1 MCIRDRWNR
10 EHIGS
15 HSVRHNR
22 VSFCGQAG
30 IAGSLGAIFST
41 ISDNVV
47 HEDVYKRQAQG
58 LNYSTNYPD
67 KRKGVHFNLNNNL
80 WGTNFSMWNE
90 GSLTYHFVIETLDVY
105 KRQRLRSCIK
115 RKWWCE

>member
-1 MCIRDRWNR
+1 MWLLIQKCVGITLGKYGDEWDNKAESVEGYVGTVKRALDNQWNR

-41 ISDNVV
+41 ISDNVFMISEV
-47 HEDVYKRQAQG
+47 LHFGD
-58 LNYSTNYPD
+58 TNWP
-67 KRKGVHFNLNNNL
+67 VSNC
-80 WGTNFSMWNE
+80 M
-90 GSLTYHFVIETLDVY
+90 
-105 KRQRLRSCIK
+105 RL
-115 RKWWCE
+115 